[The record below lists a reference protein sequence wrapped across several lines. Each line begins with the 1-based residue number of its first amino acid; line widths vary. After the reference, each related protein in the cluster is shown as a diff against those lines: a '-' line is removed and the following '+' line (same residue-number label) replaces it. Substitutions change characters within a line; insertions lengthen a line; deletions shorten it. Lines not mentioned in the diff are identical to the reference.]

1 MIMRDVD
8 NGYILRYTH
17 ANVAS
22 FFFIFVYAHI
32 GRGLWYGSYRAP
44 RVLLWSIGV
53 IILVLMM
60 AIGFLGYVLPFGQ
73 MSLWGATVITNLL
86 SAIPVFGQD
95 IVELIWGGFTH
106 NLTEE
111 PYNRDIV
118 LKILLIAGTF
128 SRSPLSKE
136 CGGRDIK
143 YSYIRSIIVKKLITI
158 KKPAGIR
165 NKSYLEVPQR
175 LNAGDLTFAYLVGLI
190 EGDGWFSISKKGKYL
205 MYEFGIE
212 VALRDVQ
219 LIYKIK
225 NLLGVGTVCFR
236 NKESRNNTVLFR
248 VRNKSHLINVILPIF
263 DKYPFFSNK
272 QYNYLRF
279 REALLNDIKYYE
291 ELDTNYI
298 WPNISLNSINFII
311 NAPYFSAWLVGFIE
325 AGGCFSIYKPTK
337 DSSLVASF
345 DISQTEGE
353 NLILAIREY
362 LSLSSNIYKAQHQTN
377 SFKIKVSSVRSV
389 ENVIKFMQKAPVKL
403 MGNKKLQYL
412 LWLKELR
419 QITRYTKK
427 IIIPD
432 IY

>member
-1 MIMRDVD
+1 
-8 NGYILRYTH
+8 L
-17 ANVAS
+17 
-22 FFFIFVYAHI
+22 
-32 GRGLWYGSYRAP
+32 
-44 RVLLWSIGV
+44 
-53 IILVLMM
+53 
-60 AIGFLGYVLPFGQ
+60 YVLPFGQ

-111 PYNRDIV
+111 PYNSDIV

-128 SRSPLSKE
+128 PNRE
-136 CGGRDIK
+136 IK
-143 YSYIRSIIVKKLITI
+143 YSYIHSITVKKLITR

-165 NKSYLEVPQR
+165 NKSYFEVPQR
-175 LNAGDLTFAYLVGLI
+175 LNAGNLIYAQLVGLI

-205 MYEFGIE
+205 MYEFGFE
-212 VALRDVQ
+212 VALKDVQ

-225 NLLGVGTVCFR
+225 NLLGVGSVCFR
-236 NKESRNNTVLFR
+236 KKEGRSNTILLR
-248 VRNKSHLINVILPIF
+248 VRNKLHLINVILPIF

-272 QYNYLRF
+272 QYDYLRF
-279 REALLNDIKYYE
+279 REALLNGIKYYE

-298 WPNISLNSINFII
+298 RPSITLNSVNFII
-311 NAPYFSAWLVGFIE
+311 KAPYFSAWLVGFIE
-325 AGGCFSIYKPTK
+325 AEGCFSIYKPTK

-345 DISQTEGE
+345 DISQTDGE
-353 NLILAIREY
+353 NLILAIHKY
-362 LSLSSNIYKAQHQTN
+362 LSLSSNVYKDQTN
-377 SFKIKVSSVRSV
+377 SFRIKVSSVRSV
-389 ENVIKFMQKAPVKL
+389 ENVIKFMKNAPVKL
-403 MGNKKLQYL
+403 MGHKKLQYL

-427 IIIPD
+427 INIPD

>member
-1 MIMRDVD
+1 
-8 NGYILRYTH
+8 
-17 ANVAS
+17 
-22 FFFIFVYAHI
+22 
-32 GRGLWYGSYRAP
+32 
-44 RVLLWSIGV
+44 
-53 IILVLMM
+53 
-60 AIGFLGYVLPFGQ
+60 
-73 MSLWGATVITNLL
+73 
-86 SAIPVFGQD
+86 
-95 IVELIWGGFTH
+95 
-106 NLTEE
+106 
-111 PYNRDIV
+111 
-118 LKILLIAGTF
+118 LLIAGTF
-128 SRSPLSKE
+128 SSSPLSKE
-136 CGGRDIK
+136 CAGKDIK
-143 YSYIRSIIVKKLITI
+143 YSYIRSIIVKKLITM

-236 NKESRNNTVLFR
+236 NKESKNNTVLFR
-248 VRNKSHLINVILPIF
+248 VRNKSHLINVILPIL

-272 QYNYLRF
+272 QYDYLRF
-279 REALLNDIKYYE
+279 REALLNEFKYYE

-298 WPNISLNSINFII
+298 RPNISLNSVNFII
-311 NAPYFSAWLVGFIE
+311 NAPYFSAWLVGLIE
-325 AGGCFSIYKPTK
+325 AEGCFSIYKPTK

-345 DISQTEGE
+345 DISQTDGE

-362 LSLSSNIYKAQHQTN
+362 LYLSSNVYKDQTN
-377 SFKIKVSSVRSV
+377 SFKIKISSVRSV
-389 ENVIKFMQKAPVKL
+389 ENVIKFMKKAPVKL
-403 MGNKKLQYL
+403 KGNKKLQYL

-419 QITRYTKK
+419 KITRYTKK
-427 IIIPD
+427 INIPD